1 MKSNLLILIFSLS
14 SLFCLSQ
21 VGIGTTTPDPSAI
34 LDITSTDKGVL
45 VPRVSLN
52 DVTDISVA
60 TGTIPNPTDG
70 LLVWNT
76 NASTIGGTGIG
87 FYYFLGT
94 RWLPITKQNNTLDQ
108 AYDETG
114 AGAGRIITADA
125 GAVKI
130 AGTDGFFV
138 TGTFGSG
145 TTIEESVAGTRMFFN
160 PRKAAF
166 RAGFVNGAQW
176 NDINV
181 GNYSFAANR
190 NNIASG
196 AMSFAANDGN
206 IASGNNSAS
215 FGRDNISSGL
225 TSFSTG
231 AGNTAFGENSFVGGS
246 GSSALGN
253 NSVAFGQ
260 SNVANSF
267 TEVVLGN
274 YATIGTLSN
283 VNSNSQFF
291 STDRA
296 LAIGIGTST
305 TTRKNALEVFKDGR
319 VRINEAYTLPTTDGN
334 NGQTLV
340 TDGAGNV
347 SWRDANNSAIVSL
360 TLFAT
365 NTTYNLTSSTT
376 TLIPGVESGIVPSI
390 YDTNGNLQVKLVI
403 RYTAST
409 GISQFRLRARD
420 GLNTI
425 FPITFTDAKTFTGTT
440 TGGIAQSGWLNW
452 NAGNITPYELALQA
466 STTGNFTIENVYLL
480 VRAQ

>member
-1 MKSNLLILIFSLS
+1 MKTLYLILISN
-14 SLFCLSQ
+14 LFTFLGYGQ
-21 VGIGTTTPDPSAI
+21 VGIGTTTPNPSAI
-34 LDITSTDKGVL
+34 LDVTSTNKGVL

-52 DVTDISVA
+52 NVTDVSVA
-60 TGTIPNPTDG
+60 TGTIPNPVDG

-76 NASTIGGTGIG
+76 NATTVGGSGIG
-87 FYYFLGT
+87 FYFFQGT
-94 RWLPITKQNNTLDQ
+94 RWFPITKANNTLDQ

-130 AGTDGFFV
+130 AGTDGLFI

-145 TTIEESVAGTRMFFN
+145 STIEESGAGTRMFFN

-166 RAGFVNGAQW
+166 RAGFVSGTQW
-176 NDINV
+176 NDANV

-196 AMSFAANDGN
+196 NMSFAANDGN
-206 IASGNNSAS
+206 TASGNNSTS
-215 FGRDNISSGL
+215 FGRDNFSTGL

-231 AGNTAFGENSFVGGS
+231 AGNTASGENSFVGGS
-246 GSSALGN
+246 GSTATGSN
-253 NSVAFGQ
+253 TFSFGQ

-267 TEVVLGN
+267 GEVVLGN

-283 VNSNSQFF
+283 ANSNTQFF
-291 STDRA
+291 SADRA
-296 LAIGIGTST
+296 FAIGVGSSEL
-305 TTRKNALEVFKDGR
+305 TRKNALEVFKNGR
-319 VRINEAYTLPTTDGN
+319 VRINEAYSLPITDGN

-365 NTTYNLTSSTT
+365 NTTYNLTSASTIV
-376 TLIPGVESGIVPSI
+376 IPGVESGIIPTI
-390 YDTNGNLQVKLVI
+390 YDTNGSLQVKLVI
-403 RYTAST
+403 RYTSST
-409 GISQFRLRARD
+409 GTSQFRLRARD
-420 GLNTI
+420 AVNTV
-425 FPITFTDAKTFTGTT
+425 FPITYTDAKTFTATS
-440 TGGIAQSGWLNW
+440 TGGVAQSGWVNW
-452 NAGNITPYELALQA
+452 NAGNTTPYDLVLQA
-466 STTGNFTIENVYLL
+466 TTTGNLTIENVYVL